1 MASEHQNGIHTG
13 RCVKFDEGI
22 ERGVCWTVDAFEL
35 PKALLGGRAVAWDQR
50 SWRSF
55 SVRCA

>member
-13 RCVKFDEGI
+13 RCVKFDVDGI

-35 PKALLGGRAVAWDQR
+35 P
-50 SWRSF
+50 
-55 SVRCA
+55 